1 MAHPMRRVA
10 VLGSTGSV
18 GTQTLDVVRAFPNRF
33 KVVALSAG
41 RNLELLSKQIDEFN
55 PEYVLCEDSEALKS
69 LPGRDCGTLE
79 EMATLPEVDVV
90 MVATVGSAGLIPT
103 VRALEAGKTVAL
115 ANKEVLIMAGE
126 QVMDASRRFN
136 NPILPVDSEPSA
148 IWQCML
154 GERDAIRKL
163 IITASGGAFR
173 DRSPEELANV
183 TPEEALQHPTWSMGR
198 KITIDSATLVNKAFE
213 VIEAH
218 WLFDM
223 PYDQIDVVVHRQSIV
238 HSMIE
243 TADGIVKA
251 HLGSPDMRYP
261 IQYALTHPE
270 RVFNPGLK
278 PFDPVE
284 TGSLTFEAMDP
295 KLYPCFELAIDIG
308 RRPGTW
314 GSVLMGADEAAVDMF
329 LENRIKFTEIPD
341 VIRGVITQH
350 NPEESLNIP
359 SLEEAIQTAQ
369 WAYDAA
375 KSAVVGSTN

>member
-18 GTQTLDVVRAFPNRF
+18 GTQTLDVIRAFPDKF
-33 KVVALSAG
+33 DVVALSAG
-41 RNLELLSKQIDEFN
+41 KNLGLLAQQIDEFN

-69 LPGRDCGTLE
+69 LPGRDCGSLE

-90 MVATVGSAGLIPT
+90 MVSTVGSAGLLPT
-103 VRALEAGKTVAL
+103 VRALEAGKSVAL

-136 NPILPVDSEPSA
+136 NQILPVDSEPSA

-154 GERDAIRKL
+154 GERDAVRKL

-173 DRSPEELANV
+173 DRSPTELGNV
-183 TPEEALQHPTWSMGR
+183 TPEEALNHPTWSMGR

-223 PYDQIDVVVHRQSIV
+223 PYDKIDVVIHRQSIV

-261 IQYALTHPE
+261 IQYALSHPQ

-295 KLYPCFELAIDIG
+295 QLYPCFELAIDVG

-314 GSVLMGADEAAVDMF
+314 GAALMGADEAAVEMF

-341 VIRGVITQH
+341 VIRAVVDQH
-350 NPEESLNIP
+350 TPKDSTNLPNLDEV
-359 SLEEAIQTAQ
+359 IQTAR
-369 WAYDAA
+369 WASDTARA
-375 KSAVVGSTN
+375 TVVGSSN

>member
-18 GTQTLDVVRAFPNRF
+18 GTQTLDVVRAFPDRF
-33 KVVALSAG
+33 KIVALSAG
-41 RNLELLSKQIDEFN
+41 RNIELLAQQIDEFS
-55 PEYVLCEDSEALKS
+55 PEYVLCENAEALKS

-90 MVATVGSAGLIPT
+90 MVSTVGSVGLLPT
-103 VRALEAGKTVAL
+103 VRALEAGKIVAL

-126 QVMDASRRFN
+126 QVMDISRRYN
-136 NPILPVDSEPSA
+136 NQILPVDSEPSA

-173 DRSPEELANV
+173 DKSPAELANV
-183 TPEEALQHPTWSMGR
+183 SPEEALKHPTWSMGR

-223 PYDQIDVVVHRQSIV
+223 PYDQIEVVVHRQSIV

-261 IQYALTHPE
+261 IQYALSHPE
-270 RVFNPGLK
+270 RIFNPGLK

-284 TGSLTFEAMDP
+284 IGSLTFEAMDS
-295 KLYPCFELAIDIG
+295 KLYPCFELAIDVG

-314 GSVLMGADEAAVDMF
+314 GAALMGADEAAVDMF

-341 VIRGVITQH
+341 VIRGVVAQH
-350 NPEESLNIP
+350 TAKDTPNLDEI
-359 SLEEAIQTAQ
+359 IQTAE
-369 WAYDAA
+369 WAYDTARSAA
-375 KSAVVGSTN
+375 VGSSN

>member
-18 GTQTLDVVRAFPNRF
+18 GTQTLDVVRAFPDRF

-41 RNLELLSKQIDEFN
+41 RNLELLAQQIDEFN
-55 PEYVLCEDSEALKS
+55 PAYVLCEDTKALKS

-79 EMATLPEVDVV
+79 EMATLPDVDVV
-90 MVATVGSAGLIPT
+90 MVATVGSAGLLPT

-126 QVMDASRRFN
+126 QVMDVSRRFN
-136 NPILPVDSEPSA
+136 NQILPVDSEPSA

-173 DRSPEELANV
+173 DRSPTELANV
-183 TPEEALQHPTWSMGR
+183 TPEEALKHPTWSMGR

-261 IQYALTHPE
+261 IQYALSHPE
-270 RVFNPGLK
+270 RVFNPNLK

-284 TGSLTFEAMDP
+284 TGSLTFEAMNP
-295 KLYPCFELAIDIG
+295 KLYPCFELAIDVG

-314 GSVLMGADEAAVDMF
+314 GAALMGADEAAVDMF
-329 LENRIKFTEIPD
+329 LESRIKFTEITD
-341 VIRGVITQH
+341 VIRGVIAQH
-350 NPEESLNIP
+350 TSKDSPDLPTIEEV
-359 SLEEAIQTAQ
+359 IQTAQ

-375 KSAVVGSTN
+375 KSAVVGSSS